1 MANEEDPT
9 VTSVP
14 LPPAARDPS
23 PRPLLAA
30 ARRSGP
36 GIPSPAPLLTE
47 PGGNV
52 RRRRRPLS
60 PATGGGAARRRL
72 AQLDDEITFVPDE
85 AMHSTPRP
93 FVSATAAAGGRP
105 GEGGPSSPEE
115 RNNGDAAQFD
125 DSCLL
130 RIDPDDV
137 SSDSDSDFSP
147 GQDDQG
153 DQVAAFNF
161 YTCFVLSCF
170 DAFGRYLKQ
179 IASAFCTYFQ
189 HKQKN
194 LSRTANHVL
203 D

>member
-1 MANEEDPT
+1 MAKKEDPT
-9 VTSVP
+9 ATGVP
-14 LPPAARDPS
+14 LPPASGCTTARDPS

-60 PATGGGAARRRL
+60 PATGGSAARRRL

-105 GEGGPSSPEE
+105 GEGAGPSSPEE
-115 RNNGDAAQFD
+115 RNNGDADRFD
-125 DSCLL
+125 DSILL
-130 RIDPDDV
+130 HIDPDDV

-153 DQVAAFNF
+153 DQVAAFSF
-161 YTCFVLSCF
+161 LHLLCS
-170 DAFGRYLKQ
+170 
-179 IASAFCTYFQ
+179 
-189 HKQKN
+189 
-194 LSRTANHVL
+194 
-203 D
+203 